1 MTPIEEKISY
11 QFKNKALLEAALM
24 HPSYSH
30 EKNMRKDNQRL
41 EFLGDSVLDLIVSD
55 ELFLD
60 ESLDEGQLTRMRAK
74 LVCERSLYTL
84 AEALTLGEDLLL
96 GHTFNDAHLPRSI
109 LSDAVES
116 LIGAIYLD
124 SDYETTRSI
133 VLKHFWDV
141 LYLSL
146 DNEDMVDS
154 KTKLQEYIQKHT
166 NSVIEYK
173 TIEVSGPAHEREFT
187 IGLYIDG
194 VMVGTGQ
201 GSSKKRA
208 EKQAAQEY
216 LNDEIR

>member
-1 MTPIEEKISY
+1 M
-11 QFKNKALLEAALM
+11 
-24 HPSYSH
+24 
-30 EKNMRKDNQRL
+30 
-41 EFLGDSVLDLIVSD
+41 
-55 ELFLD
+55 
-60 ESLDEGQLTRMRAK
+60 TRMRAK